1 MASLRRILA
10 LTVPAV
16 TALFGI
22 FWLFNKKKS
31 PPDNR
36 LTEPPDKK
44 NIRTAKS
51 SADKEVQQGETD
63 QIAKKGE
70 NEVDAKV
77 KVAEKKLEN
86 DKIVEP
92 NNLVIGD
99 TLNCGKQNKSQETKD
114 GNASGDYHRFSEQNE
129 VEESNERKQMKACVV
144 DCLDA
149 IAVEFED
156 KLNKDS
162 DRHVSAEFEDKLN
175 KDSDRHVS
183 AEVEDKLNKD
193 NDVSKISDFS
203 KVNEE
208 PITPRNVD
216 NTESVNIF
224 VNSSDNKINA
234 DQIQEEV
241 GSEND
246 REFIEEAQLCASS
259 INSLSSQPIQGSP
272 SIEVVTAAASNKDDA
287 VEDLV
292 IPSVEPT
299 VCSTLDWS
307 ENEENLIVSEQTELN
322 LESQIIPQQ
331 ISDSETNSSVTS
343 AITSQIHQIPD
354 SVQKTINDIR
364 QRDSLNSV
372 DNLESVSAVDE
383 NVTLDKTP
391 EKAKESSECL
401 GTVESNQSESPW
413 LSDQIVTESWTED
426 RTSSHKH
433 SVSDEPKL
441 NSWVVNGEQL
451 DTMTD
456 SIQENLVEN
465 VISNKSANAVS
476 PSRREILNKRSVEQ
490 RTRRGGSLNSSESSS
505 NCDNSSVV
513 SSCKSNLGQA
523 PQ

>member
-1 MASLRRILA
+1 MASLRTILA

-31 PPDNR
+31 PPHNR

-44 NIRTAKS
+44 NLRTAKN
-51 SADKEVQQGETD
+51 SADKEEQGETD
-63 QIAKKGE
+63 QIAQKGE
-70 NEVDAKV
+70 KEVDAKV

-92 NNLVIGD
+92 NSLVIGD
-99 TLNCGKQNKSQETKD
+99 SLNPGKQNKSHETKD
-114 GNASGDYHRFSEQNE
+114 GNAGGDYHRFSEQNE
-129 VEESNERKQMKACVV
+129 VQESNEREQMKACVV

-162 DRHVSAEFEDKLN
+162 GSHVSAEFEDELN
-175 KDSDRHVS
+175 KD
-183 AEVEDKLNKD
+183 K
-193 NDVSKISDFS
+193 DVSKISGFS
-203 KVNEE
+203 NVNEE
-208 PITPRNVD
+208 PITPRNAD
-216 NTESVNIF
+216 NTESVNVI

-234 DQIQEEV
+234 DQVQEEV

-246 REFIEEAQLCASS
+246 REFIEEAQLCGSS
-259 INSLSSQPIQGSP
+259 INSLSSEPIQGSP
-272 SIEVVTAAASNKDDA
+272 SIEDVTAASNKDEA

-299 VCSTLDWS
+299 VCSALDWS
-307 ENEENLIVSEQTELN
+307 KNEENLIVSEQTELN

-354 SVQKTINDIR
+354 SVQKTINDMR

-372 DNLESVSAVDE
+372 DNLESVSAADE
-383 NVTLDKTP
+383 NVTIDKTP

-401 GTVESNQSESPW
+401 GTVESSQSESPW
-413 LSDQIVTESWTED
+413 LADQIVTESWTED
-426 RTSSHKH
+426 KTSSHKH

-476 PSRREILNKRSVEQ
+476 PSRREILTKRSVEQ

-513 SSCKSNLGQA
+513 SSCKSILGKVNSWDRA
-523 PQ
+523 GPQTRVCN

>member
-1 MASLRRILA
+1 MASLRTILA

-31 PPDNR
+31 PPHNR

-44 NIRTAKS
+44 NLRTAKN
-51 SADKEVQQGETD
+51 SADKEVQQGRTD

-70 NEVDAKV
+70 KEADAKV

-99 TLNCGKQNKSQETKD
+99 ALSRGKQNKSQETRD
-114 GNASGDYHRFSEQNE
+114 GNAGGDYHRFSEQNE
-129 VEESNERKQMKACVV
+129 VEESNEREQMKACVV

-162 DRHVSAEFEDKLN
+162 DSHFSAEFED
-175 KDSDRHVS
+175 
-183 AEVEDKLNKD
+183 ELNKD
-193 NDVSKISDFS
+193 NDGSKISDFS
-203 KVNEE
+203 YVIEE
-208 PITPRNVD
+208 PITPRNAD
-216 NTESVNIF
+216 NTESVNVI
-224 VNSSDNKINA
+224 VNSSDNKMNA
-234 DQIQEEV
+234 DQVQEEV
-241 GSEND
+241 CSENN
-246 REFIEEAQLCASS
+246 REIMEEAQLCASS
-259 INSLSSQPIQGSP
+259 VTSLSSEPIQHSP
-272 SIEVVTAAASNKDDA
+272 SIEDATAASNKDEA

-299 VCSTLDWS
+299 VCSALDWS
-307 ENEENLIVSEQTELN
+307 KNEENLIVSEQTELN

-354 SVQKTINDIR
+354 SVQKTINDMR

-372 DNLESVSAVDE
+372 DNLESASAVDE
-383 NVTLDKTP
+383 NVTIDKTP

-401 GTVESNQSESPW
+401 GTLESSQSESPW

-426 RTSSHKH
+426 KTSSHKH
-433 SVSDEPKL
+433 SVPDEPKL

-513 SSCKSNLGQA
+513 SSCKSILGQVNSWDKA
-523 PQ
+523 SSQIRVRN